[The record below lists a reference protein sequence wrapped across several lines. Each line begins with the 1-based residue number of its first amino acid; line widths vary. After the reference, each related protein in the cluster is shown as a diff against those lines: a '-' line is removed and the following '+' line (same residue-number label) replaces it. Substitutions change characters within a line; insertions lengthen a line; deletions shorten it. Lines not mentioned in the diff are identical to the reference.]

1 MFLSVIAAIVVA
13 GCLLISLI
21 RSRRRNTIRS
31 LRGPRMRSLLLGYE
45 YEISRQDEVG
55 DLESKWL
62 REYGPT
68 WRVSGS
74 FARDVLMT
82 ADPKALQHIYHKSG
96 YSYAKQPAQVNLGY
110 LMSGPNIV
118 WAQGID
124 HQRHRKIM
132 NPAFS
137 SAQLRSFLPLFQ
149 STAYK
154 LVDRWKSELAS
165 APTLETK
172 VNTWLS
178 RVTLDIVGEAAFDY
192 DYKALDEAEDSA
204 LAKAYHGILYG
215 IACIPTRVMALT
227 GLSFSSKEAGY
238 RLPKATL
245 LFRAAWDYLPFPIIK
260 LFKYAPTKPFP
271 HIRHVREV
279 YMEYGKQ
286 ILREKRPEVD
296 TEKRAHS
303 KDILSILLKANASSD
318 EKTRLTEEEILAQM
332 YTLTLA
338 GHETTATT
346 LSFLLYELAR
356 HPEYQARMRQEI
368 LEARAQASARGKSD
382 FTWEELDGM
391 TLCTNAIKDD
401 VLPLAY
407 PIMTADGSMVSEIP
421 LRKGQIVN
429 TSFAMYNRLPQVW
442 GADAEEWNPD
452 RFAAIDGNKQTYV
465 GVFANLMTF
474 SAGTRAC
481 IGWRFAI
488 IEMQVLVA
496 ELVSTFKFEMPE
508 TAKAGETEVRRAP
521 TGNALIPLIRG
532 KPELGPALRLR
543 VSLAD

>member
-1 MFLSVIAAIVVA
+1 MLLIVVA
-13 GCLLISLI
+13 AVVLTGYLLISLI
-21 RSRRRNTIRS
+21 LRRLIRRRSTIQS

-62 REYGPT
+62 RDYGPT

-74 FARDVLMT
+74 FA
-82 ADPKALQHIYHKSG
+82 ALQHIFHRSG
-96 YSYAKQPAQVNLGY
+96 YNYAKQPAQVHLGY
-110 LMSGPNIV
+110 FMSGPNIV
-118 WAQGID
+118 WAQGSD

-137 SAQLRSFLPLFQ
+137 SSQLRSFLPLFPR
-149 STAYK
+149 TAYK
-154 LVDRWKSELAS
+154 LVDCWKLELAS
-165 APTLETK
+165 TQSQEIR

-178 RVTLDIVGEAAFDY
+178 RAALDIVGEAAFDY
-192 DYKALDEAEDSA
+192 DYKALDAEDSA
-204 LAKAYHGILYG
+204 LAKAYHGI
-215 IACIPTRVMALT
+215 
-227 GLSFSSKEAGY
+227 FKEAGY

-260 LFKYAPTKPFP
+260 MFKYAPTKPFP

-279 YMEYGKQ
+279 YMEYGQQ

-296 TEKRAHS
+296 TEMRAHS
-303 KDILSILLKANASSD
+303 KDILSILLKANESSD

-356 HPEYQARMRQEI
+356 NPEYQARMRQEI
-368 LEARAQASARGKSD
+368 QEARATVSARGGSA
-382 FTWEELDGM
+382 FSFEELDAM
-391 TLCTNAIKDD
+391 TLCANAIKETLRMHPVVTQLPRVATKDD
-401 VLPLAY
+401 VIPLAY
-407 PIMTADGSMVSEIP
+407 PVMTAEGEMVSEIP
-421 LRKGQIVN
+421 IRKGQIVN
-429 TSFAMYNRLPQVW
+429 TSLAMYNRLPQVW

-452 RFAAIDGNKQTYV
+452 RFTALDGNKQTYV

-496 ELVSTFKFEMPE
+496 ELVGTFKYELPAPVKE
-508 TAKAGETEVRRAP
+508 GETEVRRAP
-521 TGNALIPLIRG
+521 TANAFIPLIRG
-532 KPELGPALRLR
+532 KPELGPAMRLR
-543 VSLAD
+543 VSLAN

>member
-1 MFLSVIAAIVVA
+1 
-13 GCLLISLI
+13 
-21 RSRRRNTIRS
+21 
-31 LRGPRMRSLLLGYE
+31 MRSPLLGYE

-55 DLESKWL
+55 GLESKWL
-62 REYGPT
+62 RDYGPT
-68 WRVSGS
+68 WRVTGS

-96 YSYAKQPAQVNLGY
+96 YSYAKQPAQVHLGY

-118 WAQGID
+118 WAQGSD

-154 LVDRWKSELAS
+154 LIDRWKSEMA
-165 APTLETK
+165 TTQCLETK
-172 VNTWLS
+172 VNAWLS
-178 RVTLDIVGEAAFDY
+178 RAALDIVGEAAFDY
-192 DYKALDEAEDSA
+192 DYKALDDAEDST
-204 LAKAYHGILYG
+204 LAKAYHGI
-215 IACIPTRVMALT
+215 
-227 GLSFSSKEAGY
+227 FKEAGY

-260 LFKYAPTKPFP
+260 MFKYAPTKPFP

-303 KDILSILLKANASSD
+303 KDILSILLKANESSD
-318 EKTRLTEEEILAQM
+318 EKTRLTEDEILAQM

-356 HPEYQARMRQEI
+356 NPEYQARMRQEI
-368 LEARAQASARGKSD
+368 LEARGRLSARGGSD
-382 FTWEELDGM
+382 FTFEELDGM
-391 TLCTNAIKDD
+391 TLCTNAIKETLRMHPVVTQLPRVATKDD

-407 PIMTADGSMVSEIP
+407 PIVAADGEAISEIP
-421 LRKGQIVN
+421 IRKGQIVN

-442 GADAEEWNPD
+442 GADAEVWNPD
-452 RFAAIDGNKQTYV
+452 RFSAIDGNKQTYV

-496 ELVSTFKFEMPE
+496 ELVGTFHFGLPGTDKH
-508 TAKAGETEVRRAP
+508 GETEVRRAP
-521 TGNALIPLIRG
+521 AGNALIPLIRD
-532 KPELGPALRLR
+532 KPDLGPALRLI
-543 VSLAD
+543 VSLAT